1 MQKKYCI
8 STIFVPLLL
17 LSSASQ
23 AEMEWGEWILDPSL
37 QWQYQDNLNYSAF
50 SEDELS
56 DNLLQLEIITG
67 RILQLTDFTRARFT
81 VGVQT
86 SFYQDFDDLNN
97 SSVTAGVSV
106 QHKFG
111 TGLEKPW
118 VRPELFYTY
127 ANYSDS
133 IRSDSLLQGGTADLR
148 TGDTLTVGIM
158 AGKRVNDRLDINAS
172 VHYHDRDGR
181 SGPVVA
187 PGISTDVFD
196 QQGWTLGLNGNYLLT
211 SRWLLSAGYKYYNGD
226 MDSSCTPDNV
236 GKVFENA
243 TVNAITLDN
252 VFGGCV
258 YKLDGRANMLSLD
271 LGYAI
276 GQHSS
281 LNLGVRY
288 QAGSADDLDYS
299 NTSVQASYMYSY

>member
-1 MQKKYCI
+1 MQKQHSI
-8 STIFVPLLL
+8 LTIFVPLLL
-17 LSSASQ
+17 LSGASQ
-23 AEMEWGEWILDPSL
+23 AEIEWGEWILDPSL

-50 SEDELS
+50 SEDELA
-56 DNLLQLEIITG
+56 DNLLQLDIQAG

-81 VGVQT
+81 VGVQAT
-86 SFYQDFDDLNN
+86 FYQDFDDLNN

-111 TGLEKPW
+111 TGADKPW
-118 VRPELFYTY
+118 IRPELFYTY
-127 ANYSDS
+127 ANFSDS

-148 TGDTLTVGIM
+148 TGNTVRAGIM

-172 VHYHDRDGR
+172 VHYRDRDGKN
-181 SGPVVA
+181 GPVIV
-187 PGISTDVFD
+187 PGVTSDVFD
-196 QQGWTLGLNGNYLLT
+196 QQGWTVGVNGNYLL
-211 SRWLLSAGYKYYNGD
+211 SNRWLLSAGYHFYKGD
-226 MDSSCTPDNV
+226 FDSSCTPGNV

-243 TVNAITLDN
+243 TVEAITLDN

-258 YKLDGRANMLSLD
+258 YKLDGRSNMLSLD

-281 LNLGVRY
+281 LNFGVSY
-288 QAGSADDLDYS
+288 QAGSADNLDYS
-299 NTSVQASYMYSY
+299 NTTIQASYMYSY